1 MKKNRPEAAKRLA
14 GRFLVRE
21 NMQPTVG
28 QQIRQARIEHHLSIE
43 QVAQAT
49 HIKINHLQALEEDAL
64 TNMASLA
71 QARGFVRLVAGVV
84 GIEAKP
90 LLDLWEAGYFRQ
102 EPEQPEPVEEEEP
115 EEELEP
121 IYVEEEPA
129 IDTST
134 IKGKLEAAV
143 AFIKKFVKHKPK
155 LPEGPSPAQNLQL
168 AEAEFAYTC
177 REIGSQLQKQREMLS
192 LAPDEIELHTHLKT
206 RYIKALEEGR
216 MDDLPSPVQGRGMLS
231 NYAAFLNLDSN
242 SILDN
247 YGKALQIRRE
257 AIAAVEQAP
266 AKHSLSI
273 TPTDSTNASS
283 PIMRRLLTPDLVIG
297 ASLILMMSAFIVWGV
312 IKVITDS
319 TLAASSNA
327 PSISEVLLETATP
340 TLETAFTEAVTDTSA
355 GQMSQATNAMPGT
368 DLTITPPAES
378 NARLQLYIIA
388 VESSFVRVR
397 TDGSQVF
404 NERVVPGNAYTFTA
418 NSTIELAAGNAAALR
433 VVFNQQD
440 LGLFGGVGE
449 SVTMMFTEVG
459 AVTPTPAVSPTATRT
474 PQPTLTLQPTATVQT
489 PSVTPYVP

>member
-1 MKKNRPEAAKRLA
+1 
-14 GRFLVRE
+14 
-21 NMQPTVG
+21 MQPTIG
-28 QQIRQARIEHHLSIE
+28 QQIRQARIEHHLSLE

-102 EPEQPEPVEEEEP
+102 ESEQPEPVEEEEP
-115 EEELEP
+115 DEVLEP

-134 IKGKLEAAV
+134 IKGKLDAAI
-143 AFIKKFVKHKPK
+143 AFTKKFVKPKPK

-192 LAPDEIELHTHLKT
+192 LSPDEIELHTHLKT

-257 AIAAVEQAP
+257 AIAVVEQAP
-266 AKHSLSI
+266 VKHSLSL
-273 TPTDSTNASS
+273 TPAGSTNPTS
-283 PIMRRLLTPDLVIG
+283 PAIRRLLTPDLVIG

-327 PSISEVLLETATP
+327 PSISEVLLETP
-340 TLETAFTEAVTDTSA
+340 TLTLESIPSESVTEATG
-355 GQMSQATNAMPGT
+355 GQVGQSTNALVGA

-378 NARLQLYIIA
+378 SARLQLYIIA

-397 TDGSQVF
+397 TDGSQTF

-440 LGLFGGVGE
+440 LGLLGGVGE
-449 SVTMMFTEVG
+449 AVTMMFTEAG
-459 AVTPTPAVSPTATRT
+459 AITPTPAVSPTATRT